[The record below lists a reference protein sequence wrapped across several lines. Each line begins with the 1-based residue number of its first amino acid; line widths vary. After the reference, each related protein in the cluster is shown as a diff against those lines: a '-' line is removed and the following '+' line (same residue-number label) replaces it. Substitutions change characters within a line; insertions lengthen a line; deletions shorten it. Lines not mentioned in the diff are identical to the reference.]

1 MKKAIVTGA
10 AGFIGSHLVKALSEN
25 GTEVFAVVRD
35 HSPKS
40 ETLLHLKN
48 VKVINCSLSGIK
60 GLGSLIPERDVD
72 VFYHLAWEGVSGPA
86 RADYDIQLLNAKYAC
101 DALLAAEN
109 IHCGKFVFASS
120 ISARETC
127 AMMRSRRK
135 MPPSSIYGAAKAAAD
150 SMAKALASQLN
161 ISYMSALISNVYG
174 EGDGSPR
181 FINSAIRRILAGE
194 RLSCTE
200 GLQVY
205 DFIHIADGA
214 RALCCLGEKGKRDR
228 EYYIGSQNPG
238 PLRDFINELREAL
251 CPEAEIGFGDIPFGG
266 ISLNYHEEMDIS
278 ALCRDTGFVAEI
290 SFREGILRTAEWI
303 KKSGSGK
310 NSNG

>member
-40 ETLLHLKN
+40 EKLSHLKN

-60 GLGSLIPERDVD
+60 GLGSLIPERDID
-72 VFYHLAWEGVSGPA
+72 IFYHLAWEGVSGPA

-109 IHCGKFVFASS
+109 IQCGKFVFASS
-120 ISARETC
+120 ISGRETC
-127 AMMRSRRK
+127 AMMRSGK
-135 MPPSSIYGAAKAAAD
+135 KLPPSSIYGAAKAAAD

-194 RLSCTE
+194 RFSCTE

-228 EYYIGSQNPG
+228 EYYIGSQDPG

-251 CPEAEIGFGDIPFGG
+251 CPEAEIGFGDIPFVG
-266 ISLNYHEEMDIS
+266 ISLNYHEEADIS
-278 ALCRDTGFVAEI
+278 ALCRDTGFVPEI

-303 KKSGSGK
+303 KKIKSGEDA
-310 NSNG
+310 NG